1 MSRHRTDPAFP
12 DGYREYAGVV
22 HLHST
27 YSDGHWPVGRI
38 LGEGIRAG
46 LDFVFITDHDTLGAK
61 EDGWGGWYAPGGFE
75 GPWLSVRPVEGR
87 GPSAHRIFLG
97 VGAEI
102 TPARSHYLAFGV
114 DRLPSPNLPSQKII
128 DFVRARGGLG
138 VITHPDHRGNARF
151 GIGCYRWEDW
161 SVTGYD
167 ALDVWDLM
175 TDWQDSLRGIVSAY
189 VAYHR
194 PAWVLRGPKPETL
207 ERWDKLLARGP
218 MPVIGC
224 CDNHGRPYR
233 LVRTYDILPYPT
245 ALRLI
250 RFHLF
255 TRPLDGLDA
264 AETEREFLGAMR
276 AGRGFVAQEF
286 WWPARGFSFSAGNG
300 TETVPMGSTVPS
312 ENGPWTLTVRL
323 PERGIITL
331 VKDGAPI
338 VTRTGRSLV
347 HRADAGVYRVE
358 VHRRRSCLKKP
369 WIFSNAI
376 RIRDLNGG

>member
-1 MSRHRTDPAFP
+1 MSRPRTCPAFP
-12 DGYREYAGVV
+12 DGYREYTGVV

-46 LDFVFITDHDTLGAK
+46 LDFVFLTDHDTLGAK
-61 EDGWGGWYAPGGFE
+61 EDGWGGWYAPGGPE
-75 GPWLSVRPVEGR
+75 GPWLSVRPVER
-87 GPSAHRIFLG
+87 GSSPHRIFLG

-102 TPARSHYLAFGV
+102 TPPKSHYLAFGV
-114 DRLPSPNLPSQKII
+114 DRLPAPNLPSQKII

-138 VITHPDHRGNARF
+138 IITHPDHRGNVRF
-151 GIGCYRWEDW
+151 GIGCYKWEDW

-189 VAYHR
+189 VAYNL
-194 PAWVLRGPKPETL
+194 PAWVLRGPKRETL
-207 ERWDKLLARGP
+207 ARWDWMLARGP

-245 ALRLI
+245 ALRLLHL
-250 RFHLF
+250 HLF
-255 TRPLDGLDA
+255 TRPLEGLSAD
-264 AETEREFLGAMR
+264 ETERELLSAMR
-276 AGRGFVAQEF
+276 AGRGFIALDF
-286 WWPARGFSFSAGNG
+286 WWPSRGFSFSAGNG
-300 TETVPMGSTVPS
+300 TQTAPMGSTVSP

-331 VKDGAPI
+331 VKDGVPL
-338 VTRTGRSLV
+338 VTRVGLGLDFEERGG
-347 HRADAGVYRVE
+347 GVFRVE
-358 VHRRRSCLKKP
+358 VHRRRNFWKKP

-376 RIRDLNGG
+376 RITD

>member
-1 MSRHRTDPAFP
+1 VSHHPASP
-12 DGYREYAGVV
+12 ADREGYSEYTGIV

-46 LDFVFITDHDTLGAK
+46 LDFVLLTDHDTLEASQ
-61 EDGWGGWYAPGGFE
+61 DGWGGWYAPGGFE
-75 GPWLSVRPVEGR
+75 GPWLSVRPVERR
-87 GPSAHRIFLG
+87 GPSAHRVFLG

-102 TPARSHYLAFGV
+102 TPPRSHYLAFGV
-114 DRLPSPNLPSQKII
+114 DRLPAPSLPSQKII

-175 TDWQDSLRGIVSAY
+175 TDWQDFLRGIVSAY
-189 VAYHR
+189 VAYNW

-207 ERWDKLLARGP
+207 ARWDELLARGP

-250 RFHLF
+250 RLHLL
-255 TRPLDGLDA
+255 TRPLEDLSAG
-264 AETEREFLGAMR
+264 ETEREILGAMR
-276 AGRGFVAQEF
+276 AGRGFVAMEF
-286 WWPARGFSFSAGNG
+286 WWPATGFRFLAENPAG
-300 TETVPMGSTVPS
+300 ETAPMGSTVPPQ
-312 ENGPWTLTVRL
+312 NGPWTLSVEL

-331 VKDGAPI
+331 VKDAAPA

-347 HRADAGVYRVE
+347 YRAERGVYRVE
-358 VHRRRSCLKKP
+358 VHRRRKWLKKP
-369 WIFSNAI
+369 WIISNAI
-376 RIRDLNGG
+376 RITD